1 MPQVFISYGR
11 EDQDA
16 ARRLYRDLAR
26 VGVCPWLDVEKL
38 RPGDHWK
45 DATLAAL
52 RTSDYVVLLMSRK
65 TTGRRGFLNTE
76 IREALDVVSEMP
88 HDRPFLIPARLDD
101 CKPSHVS
108 LNELHWVDLF
118 PAWAE
123 GLIRIINVVAD
134 SSSPLTVDPA
144 RQVGACILLRA
155 RPGGEAKV
163 REFLLK
169 TRPDCRVFYCFGPFD
184 FMLFC
189 EERDV
194 AALERSVVHL
204 RELADITD
212 SQTVIGVPL
221 RSIMA
226 DSAERSDEVGTIGG

>member
-1 MPQVFISYGR
+1 VPQVFISYGR

-16 ARRLYRDLAR
+16 ARRLFRDLAR
-26 VGVCPWLDVEKL
+26 VGVGPWLDVEKL

-45 DATLAAL
+45 SATLTAL
-52 RTSDYVVLLMSRK
+52 RSSDYVVLLMSTR

-76 IREALDVVSEMP
+76 IREALEVVSEMP
-88 HDRPFLIPARLDD
+88 HNRPFLLPARLDD
-101 CKPSHVS
+101 CTPSHES

-123 GLIRIINVVAD
+123 GLVRIIDVVAD
-134 SSSPLTVDPA
+134 RTAPSDAESA

-155 RPGGEAKV
+155 KPGREAKV
-163 REFLLK
+163 REFLVK
-169 TRPDCRVFYCFGPFD
+169 ARPDSRSFYCFGQYD

-189 EERDV
+189 EEPDIE
-194 AALERSVVHL
+194 ALERSVVQL
-204 RELADITD
+204 REMLDITD

-221 RSIMA
+221 RRIP
-226 DSAERSDEVGTIGG
+226 ENGTND